1 MNAIHEHPVLGSDLV
16 ADVEFLSDIVDI
28 VRHHHER
35 CDGAGYPDG
44 LGGEEIS
51 IPARILAVADAYD
64 AMTSDRAYRP
74 RMTDQEA
81 REELHRVAESQ
92 LDGEIVRQFTE
103 MLAEERTEGA
113 SA

>member
-1 MNAIHEHPVLGSDLV
+1 
-16 ADVEFLSDIVDI
+16 
-28 VRHHHER
+28 
-35 CDGAGYPDG
+35 
-44 LGGEEIS
+44 
-51 IPARILAVADAYD
+51 
-64 AMTSDRAYRP
+64 MTSDRAYRP